1 MLTST
6 TDYLTSLKAQ
16 VEELSRR
23 NRILEA
29 QLPRK
34 DSIDQEASGS
44 LSERASVQITD
55 VCESTSDA
63 LIVDLQVRVRGE
75 YCSMLDLVI
84 RVMEFLKQD
93 RNVSLMSMEAQPVMV
108 DTNSMNRV
116 VLRLKIE
123 VCLYFYSKPT
133 KNINVI
139 YVFVF
144 ISYLHDLLSY

>member
-6 TDYLTSLKAQ
+6 TEYLSSLKAQ

-23 NRILEA
+23 NQILEA

-34 DSIDQEASGS
+34 DSINQEASGTS
-44 LSERASVQITD
+44 SERVTIQITD
-55 VCESTSDA
+55 VGESTSDA
-63 LIVDLQVRVRGE
+63 QIVDLQVRVRGE

-93 RNVSLMSMEAQPVMV
+93 RNVSLMSIEAQPVTV

-133 KNINVI
+133 
-139 YVFVF
+139 
-144 ISYLHDLLSY
+144 